1 MLKERD
7 SVKMEMKKRISSL
20 ELRKSKEWNE
30 MRNKDVTNE
39 EMTGLERGNE

>member
-1 MLKERD
+1 
-7 SVKMEMKKRISSL
+7 MEMKERTSSL
-20 ELRKSKEWNE
+20 DQRKSKEWNE

>member
-1 MLKERD
+1 MKERD
-7 SVKMEMKKRISSL
+7 AVKRERKKRISSL